1 MVDPVPILVLED
13 LVKLPVAS
21 EWKQLGLQL
30 GVPNHRLLQIQCNNR
45 HSPDFAQECF
55 TDMFHWWLNNGGDA
69 RHKRLACAL
78 IAIGKRELAQQ
89 FQEDGGITH
98 QYLVD
103 QTQSSDSCKAG
114 GVATLLISLMS
125 FLTAHS

>member
-1 MVDPVPILVLED
+1 M
-13 LVKLPVAS
+13 AS

-30 GVPNHRLLQIQCNNR
+30 GVPNHRLLQIQLNNQ
-45 HSPDFAQECF
+45 HSPDFAQECL
-55 TDMFHWWLNNGGDA
+55 TDMFHWWLNNGHNVK
-69 RHKRLACAL
+69 HKRLASAL

-103 QTQSSDSCKAG
+103 QTQSLDSCKTG
-114 GVATLLISLMS
+114 GVATLLILLIASGHSTLYMS
-125 FLTAHS
+125 IVVKL